1 MTTAHQI
8 IILPAQG
15 CRRSRRCWTTCRRTT
30 SRFTRIDLETPEGQ
44 ALATQHDLRAS
55 PGILVD
61 GVSVNPFDLLIQPA
75 CRVDEA
81 RARALFG
88 TEVPALD
95 SSAADAARIAAQPAA
110 EAGLTPPQREA

>member
-1 MTTAHQI
+1 MQTLRKI

-15 CRRSRRCWTTCRRTT
+15 CRRSRRLLDYLQAHDVP
-30 SRFTRIDLETPEGQ
+30 FTRIDLETPEGQ

-110 EAGLTPPQREA
+110 ERA